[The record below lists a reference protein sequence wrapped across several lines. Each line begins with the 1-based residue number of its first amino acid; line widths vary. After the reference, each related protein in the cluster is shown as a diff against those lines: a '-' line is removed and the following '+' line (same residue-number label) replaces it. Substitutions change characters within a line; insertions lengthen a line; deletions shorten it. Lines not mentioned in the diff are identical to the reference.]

1 MLRYDAIESDYMT
14 NNQPREEGQ
23 NKIETPV
30 DNLYETIVRIKF
42 SHDTKGK
49 TVLLT
54 PEQVIY
60 EGNKELYLGDT
71 VSGKAH
77 YYVYYKGK
85 LQAVCTR
92 ESTAVTK
99 ANANYGT
106 VLNDSGYYVWYRA
119 NRSLRNQIMDLS
131 PDTILKE
138 EKSNTAWCMDRLLE
152 YEGSVRNSEY
162 LMGKGETVLSIL
174 NEALEGRNVL
184 DLTGCSLD
192 SILYYVNRD
201 IPVLA
206 LTNSDKAYLII
217 GFNQLA
223 VVLLD
228 PDKGWYKI
236 GINEAEEMFEKE
248 GNQFITYVP
257 NS

>member
-1 MLRYDAIESDYMT
+1 
-14 NNQPREEGQ
+14 
-23 NKIETPV
+23 
-30 DNLYETIVRIKF
+30 
-42 SHDTKGK
+42 
-49 TVLLT
+49 
-54 PEQVIY
+54 
-60 EGNKELYLGDT
+60 
-71 VSGKAH
+71 
-77 YYVYYKGK
+77 
-85 LQAVCTR
+85 
-92 ESTAVTK
+92 
-99 ANANYGT
+99 
-106 VLNDSGYYVWYRA
+106 
-119 NRSLRNQIMDLS
+119 MDLS
-131 PDTILKE
+131 PDTIIKE

-162 LMGKGETVLSIL
+162 LLGKGETVLSIL

-192 SILYYVNRD
+192 SVLYYVNRD

-206 LTNSDKAYLII
+206 LTNSDKSYLII